1 MPAIRRNWSYLKDN
15 LMGTLEAMD
24 GDLPAKEKGTSPSS
38 AGPTLS
44 EYVIISVQTFI
55 QEEALKEENQNPE
68 DVVAEFHEQ
77 FPEVT
82 EPLVTYYHASAYY
95 TSDNTK
101 ALLKGPPRLTSGS
114 LYITQTALFFR
125 SEEWKVAIPFRDI
138 RNLEKVRRK

>member
-1 MPAIRRNWSYLKDN
+1 MENC
-15 LMGTLEAMD
+15 
-24 GDLPAKEKGTSPSS
+24 LPKKKVGEILIS
-38 AGPTLS
+38 GPTLS

-77 FPEVT
+77 FSEVA

-101 ALLKGPPRLTSGS
+101 ALLKGWASFTL
-114 LYITQTALFFR
+114 
-125 SEEWKVAIPFRDI
+125 
-138 RNLEKVRRK
+138 